1 MIKAINDSSN
11 RQRKLKKHNKVT
23 NHLSIH
29 AIDLH
34 QAINY
39 KEDYSFT
46 CAFKSFWL

>member
-1 MIKAINDSSN
+1 MKAINDLSN